1 MPSHRRAALLGAAA
15 AVAFAGVLVGAR
27 PAAAQYATVTS
38 NEKLKEAR
46 AAFEE
51 NKWAEAAAAAAA
63 ALDVPHNSLEEM
75 VEIYRLKGMCEALL
89 GKKAVAVETFKVLLA
104 MSFTATVPPTEPPA
118 VHAAFAAARDWW
130 KGKASGIVVEH
141 DGVPSPYADAP
152 ILVSVG
158 MIDPLDVIRKAALVY
173 RNDKAKPWTRV
184 VADRRPGA
192 SRMELVIPAA
202 DVGAGLEIEYY
213 VELLEEHEGVVARLG
228 EPRAPRSA
236 FVPGLPPGLLHA
248 TGDGK
253 KKAGGAG
260 GGGNV
265 AWWAIGAGG
274 GAAVL
279 VTGLVLLLLPKSVD
293 VHVVT
298 CIGTCE

>member
-1 MPSHRRAALLGAAA
+1 MPGPRRAAPLAVA
-15 AVAFAGVLVGAR
+15 AVLLAGALVWAR
-27 PAAAQYATVTS
+27 PAAAQYATVTA
-38 NEKLKEAR
+38 NEKLKAAR

-51 NKWAEAAAAAAA
+51 NKWVDAAAAAAA
-63 ALDVPHNSLEEM
+63 ALEVPHNSLEEM

-118 VHAAFAAARDWW
+118 VHAAFAAAHDWW
-130 KGKASGIVVEH
+130 RGKASGIVVEH
-141 DGVPSPYADAP
+141 DGVPAPFADAP

-184 VADRRPGA
+184 VTDRRPGA
-192 SRMELVIPAA
+192 TRLELVIPAS
-202 DVGAGLEIEYY
+202 DVGAGLEVEYY

-228 EPRAPRSA
+228 EARAPRSA
-236 FVPGLPPGLLHA
+236 FVPGLPPGMLR
-248 TGDGK
+248 TTVDGK
-253 KKAGGAG
+253 KKPTG
-260 GGGNV
+260 GGGGGTV
-265 AWWAIGAGG
+265 PLWAVGAGG

-279 VTGLVLLLLPKSVD
+279 VAGLVLLLLPKSVD
-293 VHVVT
+293 VHVIS